1 MSTNLSCNG
10 SDSQKTEIFVNFGGE
25 ENPKATPPA
34 KHGHPSP
41 STESM
46 GEPPRKIASRERGWV
61 NGMQIDTQNQVGDQV
76 IQGEEGEGG
85 GDEEMPPG
93 ISKLARTTHPRGLLN
108 AGRQLGGMNFG

>member
-1 MSTNLSCNG
+1 MAVTLK
-10 SDSQKTEIFVNFGGE
+10 KTEILVNSGGE

-61 NGMQIDTQNQVGDQV
+61 KGMQIDTQNQVGDQV
-76 IQGEEGEGG
+76 SRVRRVKVEGMKKCPPRNIKVGKDNPPQGPAQCRKTTGG
-85 GDEEMPPG
+85 G
-93 ISKLARTTHPRGLLN
+93 
-108 AGRQLGGMNFG
+108 

>member
-46 GEPPRKIASRERGWV
+46 GEPPRKFASRERGWV
-61 NGMQIDTQNQVGDQV
+61 NGMQIDTQNQEGDQV

-85 GDEEMPPG
+85 GDEEMPPRNIKVG
-93 ISKLARTTHPRGLLN
+93 KDNPPQGPAQCRKTT
-108 AGRQLGGMNFG
+108 GGMNFG